1 MERLRLEGAKPLSDA
16 PMGQLRISE
25 DEQDADWALN
35 TGLITPDEYKDLL
48 YKSGLSPDDLEF
60 V

>member
-1 MERLRLEGAKPLSDA
+1 MEGSRPLSDV

-35 TGLITPDEYKDLL
+35 TGLITPEEYKDLL
-48 YKSGLSPDDLEF
+48 YKAGLSPDDLEF